1 MSAGLHFRIYLD
13 QDFVFVFWGQN
24 GGGGGGGEGGW
35 GISIQAM
42 RMRLGGEEI
51 GRFSIAFKAN
61 GKRQAEIFSLMKS
74 NEAFLV

>member
-1 MSAGLHFRIYLD
+1 M
-13 QDFVFVFWGQN
+13 
-24 GGGGGGGEGGW
+24 GGGGW

-42 RMRLGGEEI
+42 RMRLGGEVI
-51 GRFSIAFKAN
+51 GRFSSAFKAN